1 MATPY
6 QNIKEQQRRKDVLRF
21 FLLLILLVLWMGF
34 IFCMSANNGSDSQG
48 LSDKVARFIAPLFWP
63 DFYLLSTLEQTAA
76 LSSLSFP
83 IRKAAHFSEYAVLGF
98 LSLAMFIQ
106 LRAVIN
112 HRRAVVTQQRQVP
125 NKSFTKPAILAV
137 LFSFLYACSDEFHQL
152 FVDGRS
158 GQPFDVM
165 IDSTGALFGVAVTV
179 LILVCH
185 SRKKRKKLL
194 K

>member
-1 MATPY
+1 M
-6 QNIKEQQRRKDVLRF
+6 LRF
-21 FLLLILLVLWMGF
+21 FLLLILLALWMGF
-34 IFCMSANNGSDSQG
+34 IFYMSANNGSDSQG

-63 DFYLLSTLEQTAA
+63 DFDLLSTSEQTAA

-98 LSLAMFIQ
+98 LSLATFIQ

-112 HRRAVVTQQRQVP
+112 HRHAVIAQRRQVS
-125 NKSFTKPAILAV
+125 NNSFTKPALLAV
-137 LFSFLYACSDEFHQL
+137 LFSSLYACSDEFHQL

-165 IDSTGALFGVAVTV
+165 IDSLGALFGVVITV
-179 LILVCH
+179 FILVYH
-185 SRKKRKKLL
+185 SRKKRKKPL